1 MTKPF
6 SKEEYAE
13 LKSRH
18 QLPISPGVFH
28 RFFATIDAYEKLVEE
43 KDEALEII
51 LHERDTL
58 EKKDP
63 VWVLDPAFD
72 IVSSTLGLKLEDIN
86 V

>member
-18 QLPISPGVFH
+18 QLPISPDVFH
-28 RFFATIDAYEKLVEE
+28 RFFTTIDAYKILVEE
-43 KDEALEII
+43 KNEALEII
-51 LHERDTL
+51 LYERNTL
-58 EKKDP
+58 EEKDP

-72 IVSSTLGLKLEDIN
+72 IVAAALDLKLEDIK
-86 V
+86 